1 MGDKVLVHVHFQT
14 IEQCKQFVQ
23 EFEAYKKM
31 SDEQKA
37 SGRVE
42 DKFIALDD
50 VKSYEER
57 SNIAG
62 EFVQQNKIFQCFVW
76 PLSDD
81 ASEEKI
87 EQVLSKFSSL
97 EIFREEK
104 TGSGLRSKYMNQQE
118 TEQKGEQKETAPQ
131 AEE

>member
-1 MGDKVLVHVHFQT
+1 
-14 IEQCKQFVQ
+14 
-23 EFEAYKKM
+23 M

-62 EFVQQNKIFQCFVW
+62 EFVSQNKIFQCFVW

-81 ASEEKI
+81 ATVERIEKA
-87 EQVLSKFSSL
+87 L
-97 EIFREEK
+97 E
-104 TGSGLRSKYMNQQE
+104 
-118 TEQKGEQKETAPQ
+118 
-131 AEE
+131 

>member
-1 MGDKVLVHVHFQT
+1 MF
-14 IEQCKQFVQ
+14 CQ

-62 EFVQQNKIFQCFVW
+62 EFISQNKVFQCFVW
-76 PLSDD
+76 PLADD
-81 ASEEKI
+81 ATEERVSKI
-87 EQVLSKFSSL
+87 LDQFSGSGN
-97 EIFREEK
+97 FKEEK
-104 TGSGLRSKYMNQQE
+104 TG
-118 TEQKGEQKETAPQ
+118 
-131 AEE
+131 

>member
-1 MGDKVLVHVHFQT
+1 
-14 IEQCKQFVQ
+14 
-23 EFEAYKKM
+23 M

-62 EFVQQNKIFQCFVW
+62 EFISQNKVFQCFVW
-76 PLSDD
+76 PLADD
-81 ASEEKI
+81 ATEER
-87 EQVLSKFSSL
+87 V
-97 EIFREEK
+97 
-104 TGSGLRSKYMNQQE
+104 
-118 TEQKGEQKETAPQ
+118 
-131 AEE
+131 

>member
-1 MGDKVLVHVHFQT
+1 
-14 IEQCKQFVQ
+14 
-23 EFEAYKKM
+23 M

-62 EFVQQNKIFQCFVW
+62 EFVQQNKVFQCFVW
-76 PLSDD
+76 PLADD
-81 ASEEKI
+81 ATQDRVEKI
-87 EQVLSKFSSL
+87 LDQFSGL
-97 EIFREEK
+97 EIFKEEK
-104 TGSGLRSKYMNQQE
+104 VGSGLKNKYMS
-118 TEQKGEQKETAPQ
+118 K
-131 AEE
+131 